1 MQHLE
6 ISRCALAVGALFCS
20 TATFAQTA
28 NTETN
33 NDKSVERIQVTGSH
47 IRRTDAEGALPVTIL
62 DRTAIQNSGF
72 ENLQQI
78 LERLPATGTGNFSTR
93 GNSQDSTANGAAAVS
108 LRGFGADS
116 TLVLV
121 NGRRVANNAFAEGV
135 SNNFVDINSIPVAA
149 IERVDI
155 LKDGASAIYGSD
167 AIAGVVNIILRRDYN
182 GTEISLTHG
191 ATTGP
196 GYDESIFS
204 AVWGSGDDKSNT
216 TLIFD
221 YFRNSQLDNFELGR
235 WGSADQSPYG
245 GANQK
250 SSHGFPGRFV
260 VDGKVVADPACAQ
273 PTARCVYDYGPESIA
288 VPAAE
293 RIGAIVN
300 TYRALTDEIEL
311 FAELAA
317 QHNISAAGG
326 AATPLNQGAG
336 LIIPADH
343 PNNPW
348 QKTVLLDRFRT
359 VDAGPRRWD
368 ITSDTLRAMVGVRG
382 KTEQY
387 DWELSAS
394 KGRSSASQTGDRT
407 QGWVRTDFLQREI
420 NSGRYNPFGGAMN
433 PQSVIDSITTSLV
446 RQGESHLTA
455 ADARISGELTQWS
468 TGTVGFAAGT
478 EFRKED
484 GRDMPDDQFVRGL
497 IFGTE
502 SVQAMASRNQK
513 AAYLELSLPLLTDLE
528 MQLAQRYD
536 HYNDFGSSSSPK
548 IALHYNVTDDIKLR
562 ASWSEGFRAPSLAQV
577 GLGPSQKSQFFRD
590 EFRCVLY
597 DPANPACGNT
607 DYTVIVTG
615 NPDLKP
621 EESQSWNLGAVWQAS
636 DNFDMTLDYWN
647 LSQDNKI
654 DKEPIRAAMLANC
667 GSQNNPLCIRLPAQP
682 GEALGQLHQ
691 LITRLVNFKSQEASG
706 VDLSVNYKLDLQ
718 QLGQIKL
725 NAEATYLT
733 NMERNGIDYTGE
745 FKYPKSR
752 WTSSADWNMNDQ
764 WSLSAS
770 VAFIGEFEDYATED
784 KVESTTSRTV
794 KSYYT
799 LDSQLSYQLSD
810 ALKLSV
816 GANNLLN
823 KAPPL
828 ALGDGSEALYGYIQS
843 MYNARGRYVYG
854 KLNYKF

>member
-1 MQHLE
+1 MQHLK

-204 AVWGSGDDKSNT
+204 AVWGTGDDKSNT

-221 YFRNSQLDNFELGR
+221 YFHNSQLDNSELGR
-235 WGSADQSPYG
+235 FGTANQAPYG
-245 GANQK
+245 GQDQR
-250 SSHGFPGRFV
+250 SSRGFPGRFV
-260 VDGKVVADPACAQ
+260 VDGKIVQDPACSNAGAQ
-273 PTARCVYDYGPESIA
+273 CVYDYGPASIA
-288 VPAAE
+288 VPEAE
-293 RIGAIVN
+293 RVGLMLN
-300 TYRALTDEIEL
+300 SYRALTDTIEL
-311 FAELAA
+311 FAEFAV

-326 AATPLNQGAG
+326 AATPLDRTAG
-336 LIIPADH
+336 LRVSASH
-343 PNNPW
+343 PNNPFK
-348 QKTVLLDRFRT
+348 QDVLIDRFRT
-359 VDAGPRRWD
+359 IDAGPRRWD
-368 ITSDTLRAMVGVRG
+368 ITSDTLRALVGVRG

-394 KGRSSASQTGDRT
+394 KGRSSASQTGDRS

-420 NSGRYNPFGGAMN
+420 DAGRYNPFGGTVN
-433 PQSVIDSITTSLV
+433 PASVIDAITTSLV

-455 ADARISGELTQWS
+455 VDGRLSGQLFELS
-468 TGTVGFAAGT
+468 SGTVGFATGV
-478 EFRKED
+478 ELRKED
-484 GRDMPDDQFVRGL
+484 GRDTPDDQFVRGL

-502 SVQAMASRNQK
+502 SVQAAASRNQK
-513 AAYLELSLPLLTDLE
+513 AAFLELSIPLSEQLE
-528 MQLAQRYD
+528 MQIADRYD
-536 HYNDFGSSSSPK
+536 HYSDFGSSSSPK
-548 IALHYNVTDDIKLR
+548 VAFHFNATDDLKLR
-562 ASWSEGFRAPSLAQV
+562 ASWSEGFRAPSLAQT
-577 GLGPSQKSQFFRD
+577 GLGPSQKSQFFVD
-590 EFRCVLY
+590 TYRCPVNI
-597 DPANPACGNT
+597 PSNAACANT
-607 DYTVIVTG
+607 DYTVVITG
-615 NPDLKP
+615 NPELKA
-621 EESQSWNLGAVWQAS
+621 EESESWNLGFVWQVT
-636 DNFDMTLDYWN
+636 DDFDLTTDYWN
-647 LSQDNKI
+647 LTQDNKI
-654 DKEPIRAAMLANC
+654 DKEPITAAFLERC
-667 GSQNNPLCIRLPAQP
+667 GTQNNPLCRRLPTLP
-682 GEALGQLHQ
+682 GETLGPLDRLFTK
-691 LITRLVNFKSQEASG
+691 LINFRSQEASG
-706 VDLSVNYKLDLQ
+706 VDVSANYKLDLQ
-718 QLGQIKL
+718 DLGQLKL
-725 NAEATYLT
+725 NVELAYL
-733 NMERNGIDYTGE
+733 NKMERNDIDYTGE
-745 FKYPKSR
+745 FKYPQYR
-752 WTSSADWNMNDQ
+752 WTSSADWRFNDQ
-764 WSLSAS
+764 WALSAS
-770 VAFIGEFEDYATED
+770 VAYIGEFEDFATED
-784 KVESTTSRTV
+784 QVESTTSRTV
-794 KSYYT
+794 DAYYT
-799 LDSQLSYQLSD
+799 LDSQVTYHYNDNLQFSF
-810 ALKLSV
+810 
-816 GANNLLN
+816 GANNLLDEE
-823 KAPPL
+823 PPL
-828 ALGDGSEALYGYIQS
+828 ALGDGNADLFGYVMS
-843 MYNARGRYVYG
+843 MYNPRGRYIYG